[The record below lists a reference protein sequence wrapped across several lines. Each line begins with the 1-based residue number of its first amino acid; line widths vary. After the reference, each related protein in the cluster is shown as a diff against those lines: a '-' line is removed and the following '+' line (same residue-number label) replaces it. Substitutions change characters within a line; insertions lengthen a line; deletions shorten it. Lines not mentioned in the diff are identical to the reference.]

1 MQQYTEVVTLKISKT
16 QKDTLGKLKQR
27 NIKVSNFIRLAIS
40 EKLKRDAKELI
51 VKEVKIK
58 TPF

>member
-16 QKDTLGKLKQR
+16 QKETLAKLKQR
-27 NIKVSNFIRLAIS
+27 NVKVSKFIRLAIS